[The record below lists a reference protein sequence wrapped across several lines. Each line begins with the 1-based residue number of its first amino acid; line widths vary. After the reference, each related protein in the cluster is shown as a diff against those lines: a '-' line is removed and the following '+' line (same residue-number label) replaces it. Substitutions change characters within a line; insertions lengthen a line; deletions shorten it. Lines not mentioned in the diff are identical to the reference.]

1 MAGEP
6 VPPRARRVL
15 AVLRSPELG
24 LVCGAAVVVLLALG
38 SFAIAATRDGAS
50 SGLRTDEVLPF
61 FEQPSAWH
69 AWFYLLLP
77 ICALYA
83 LNTILCTWDTTVD
96 RWKKG
101 QRSPWQHGPAV
112 VHVGFLLA
120 LLAHLVGALGADEG
134 EPLGV
139 TAEWTD
145 LGDGRQARV
154 VDLRPE
160 AHPNGQL
167 KQLLATLEVRE
178 GGADAPAE
186 RVEVGFNRPL
196 FSRAGSRLLLLAGA
210 DRGPVVF
217 LRPRDA
223 PGIPWALG
231 AAVVMGLG
239 LVLMG
244 RRWL

>member
-1 MAGEP
+1 MVGELKATLP
-6 VPPRARRVL
+6 RRVL
-15 AVLRSPELG
+15 AVVRSPELG
-24 LVCGAAVVVLLALG
+24 LLCGAAVVVLLGVG
-38 SFAIAATRDGAS
+38 SFVIAATRDGAS

-77 ICALYA
+77 ACALYA
-83 LNTILCTWDTTVD
+83 LNTILCTWDTTID
-96 RWKKG
+96 RWRKG

-120 LLAHLVGALGADEG
+120 LLAHLVGALGSGEG

-154 VDLRPE
+154 VELRPE
-160 AHPNGQL
+160 EHPNGQL
-167 KQLLATLEVRE
+167 KQLLATLEVRD
-178 GGADAPAE
+178 GTDGVGE
-186 RVEVGFNRPL
+186 RVQVGFNRPL
-196 FSRAGSRLLLLAGA
+196 FSTTGSRLLLLAGA

-231 AAVVMGLG
+231 AAIVLG
-239 LVLMG
+239 IGMVLMG